1 MKRRILIVFM
11 GLMLLVTCCACNS
24 NGESDYGKYADLI
37 NKLEAGD
44 YQGAHDAI
52 DAMNPNHKGEDG
64 PANEENNQ
72 PISTPTNTPN
82 NDNEEKP
89 ALLQK
94 LCGNWEALKKDIT
107 PDKMVFQEDGTCTI
121 DGTAATWTVKHSS
134 ATQLSIELSNG
145 MSASL
150 SESDGDYTMR
160 LLVKGSLLSNYA
172 DYFKPADY
180 EIVTITKDN
189 WNTYFELFDQV
200 HFNKNALGD
209 YATHYHRFEY
219 RLKQEYYDRLAFKS
233 QHGYSTNSKTQIAA
247 EFTYTITEQPII
259 WDKEAWTYTK
269 DGAATVE
276 DERSYVSY
284 LSHTN
289 NSISIIVFNYNYSN
303 WASVLNIPVDVQV
316 SRVEGMLYLRKEG

>member
-64 PANEENNQ
+64 PIIQ
-72 PISTPTNTPN
+72 STDKPTSTPTNTPT
-82 NDNEEKP
+82 NDDEEKP
-89 ALLQK
+89 VLLQK
-94 LCGNWEALKKDIT
+94 FCGSWEALKKDKT
-107 PDKMVFQEDGTCTI
+107 PDKISFAEDGTCTI
-121 DGTAATWTVKHSS
+121 GGTAATWTVNGSS
-134 ATQLSIELSNG
+134 ATRFSVEISNG
-145 MSASL
+145 MTALL
-150 SESDGDYTMR
+150 SEANGDYSIR
-160 LLVKGSLLSNYA
+160 LYLEGQSGGSSLV
-172 DYFKPADY
+172 YFKLADY
-180 EIVTITKDN
+180 EIVTITTEN

-200 HFNKNALGD
+200 YFNKNALGD

-219 RLKQEYYDRLAFKS
+219 RLKSEYYDRLGFKNE
-233 QHGYSTNSKTQIAA
+233 HGYSTNSKTQIAA

-284 LSHTN
+284 LSHMN
-289 NSISIIVFNYNYSN
+289 NSISIIVFNYNYSD